1 MDRRFNPTHVA
12 RHPDAAAAPESATE
26 DVAALGFEDA
36 FARLET
42 TVQQLE
48 NGDLP
53 LEQAVAA
60 YERGLVLAQRCALLL
75 EQVELK
81 IRQVDASGNDVGAVT
96 L

>member
-1 MDRRFNPTHVA
+1 MDRRTTPSLVA
-12 RHPDAAAAPESATE
+12 RHPDAAGAQPST
-26 DVAALGFEDA
+26 DDLAALGFEDA

-53 LEQAVAA
+53 LEEAVAA
-60 YERGLVLAQRCALLL
+60 YERGLALAQRCALLL